1 MRNGPKDPF
10 AVFDTVSRCSS
21 TESNR
26 WNNFA
31 ITSQGIGEALRLSAS
46 ALSEG
51 GNSLDESI
59 GLITAA
65 NEVVQDPS
73 SVGTALKTLTL
84 RLRGA
89 KTELEDASL
98 DAENMA
104 KTTSSLQQKLLGL
117 TGGKVDIM
125 LDKQTFKS
133 TTQILREMASAWEYM
148 TDVQRAGALEL
159 MGGKRQANTL
169 SAIISNFD
177 TVESVIQ
184 TSESSAGSALEENE
198 KYLDSFDGRL
208 QQFTTAVQTKWNEA
222 LDTDLIKDAIQLL
235 TKLVNTLDFS
245 DTGLVDIVHALIQG
259 LSWLTDILGNG
270 NLGYTLIAFFGAKYM
285 QKNGLLDFFGNLKK
299 TGEETIESLTA
310 DISKLDDEITNLTEK
325 ATKQSGWAQQRT
337 KTDIE
342 IKERLKKQ
350 KKTRLEEMK
359 LSKQEQ
365 EEIAESFDV
374 VAIKRKNSA
383 YNMNIKKRTAKLKA
397 EGMTPEQIETDPKIQ
412 QWTQQVEK
420 GQQAIDQ
427 YNQKI
432 KEADMS
438 MQGMNVTT
446 DQSSGKTAVNSTQNV
461 VNAGAT
467 QANGEAHQQ
476 AGHKTDTHTQD
487 VNENTDAL
495 NANTGAATANQ
506 VQTQKSGGTWKK
518 AGAALK
524 EFGKSALKTMAYMAL
539 LQGAMQILDGII
551 EGVSWAFSQI
561 FPKEKSF
568 EELNEEFATL
578 SSDLAESKSELSN
591 LESELDDVN
600 SQIREIQALGSLSFT
615 KQEELDNLQKQS
627 AELERQIEMQKIL
640 TKNKQGET
648 NDAALAA
655 AKAYMQQSAETED
668 TLDEAVEQGKE
679 TGKKWGSF
687 VDGLLMVGG
696 AITTIATGWTGVGAV
711 VGGAIMAAGM
721 AGVGSK
727 AGEAIGGAINEG
739 VYRNQETNQQA
750 VDNYTK
756 KRQEYQDKM
765 DAAYASSD
773 AEEYSKIQEEY
784 AKYESMMADNI
795 GALLE
800 YTSSTDYDTL
810 TTAQKQ
816 QYEAYQRMINL
827 YMKANGGSLTDI
839 TDSIF
844 GYDRYEKAGYDIKQ
858 IQKQLKNG
866 DINAESAKQQI
877 TDLINQTPGLADE
890 FTALGYEVDDV
901 ANSYVQLGEAMADD
915 LSLMDSLDK
924 ITSVTEAFDELGNAV
939 KEFKEEGIASAGTLA
954 SLNDK
959 FGNLDE
965 FEELYKVLATGE
977 GDLESAIKGV
987 ANAYVGQA
995 QIMSNMTDEEL
1006 NIMVSRL
1013 KSLGVLNAKEV
1024 LMARQK
1030 GQQQIDALCLA
1041 YSIDLSNYGTAEQ
1054 AKVAMATAAGLN
1066 IADIADDEIKYLAD
1080 KYKVDLTAYATK
1092 EEQKIAI
1099 ARARAKAEADI
1110 DRANAK
1116 KEYESGEISYAD
1128 YQARLTN
1135 IDNSLNFDATYNTI
1149 SSILDAAYKD
1159 FQFNLSGNKI
1169 GIGSDFDELI
1179 EDKAT
1184 KDAKDAFQKEM
1195 DYWENQ
1201 ISANQA
1207 KYEQIQNEIDLIEKK
1222 GGKAGK
1228 EYYEE
1233 QSDLE
1238 YERLDLLDKQ
1248 KKAATTYL
1256 DTLQEGSDEWWEA
1269 ANTLNDIEGE
1279 IDDVTSSIQD
1289 LNDAIAEIDLYIF
1302 EETHNRFQNLIDD
1315 LETIRD
1321 LIAQNGE
1328 EDWFDDE
1335 GMWTE
1340 KGVAVL
1346 GTYIQQYEM
1355 YQEALAK
1362 VNEELAKYQK
1372 EEYQKEYT
1380 GNEEYY
1386 KNLGINSEQELYEKQ
1401 RELKPYAGNE
1411 EYYAQLGIDSEQ
1423 ELYDKTQELIDQQYS
1438 YAQAINDTE
1447 NSVKDAYN
1455 AQIDAIEGWADEAI
1469 DAYNDYISVVRESLD
1484 AERDLYEFKKS
1495 TNEKT
1500 KNIASLERRI
1510 ASLSASDNASDVAER
1525 RKLQAELADAKMDL
1539 EDHYY
1544 DHAKDQQS
1552 QALDDEAQAYEESL
1566 NNYIEKLRD
1575 TLDEATS
1582 NMELFMESV
1591 TNSVMINAETVKN
1604 EYVNTGVV
1612 LDEALVSPWN
1622 KAIEQMKGFEKDGLS
1637 MMNAWTT
1644 EEGFFGKFKTNATNQ
1659 LKSPWSAGTNA
1670 ANAFKNDVKIAM
1682 ENVVSTV
1689 KSNVADAKKEL
1700 SSLYE
1705 DIQDTDVGGSG
1716 NGGNGGNGDNDDN
1729 DKKSMHRSGVA
1740 GSDFTEHALGLN
1752 SQGLGN
1758 EVVTIDGVK
1767 YLKRVKKNSKT
1778 GKVTTLYHKL
1788 SDLKTI
1794 NSSGVT
1800 YYHGTSKT
1808 PNYLYYAKG
1817 TTGTKKDQWA
1827 VTDESWIGEE
1837 ITLAAGKNGQLQY
1850 LKKGSAVMPADISA
1864 NLIEWGKLNP
1874 NMMNMPNAGGG
1885 VNIVSNAIN
1894 KPELNLSFDSL
1905 VHVDNCSQDT
1915 LKDLEKMVDTK
1926 INQFSR
1932 NLNYALKRL

>member
-1 MRNGPKDPF
+1 M
-10 AVFDTVSRCSS
+10 
-21 TESNR
+21 
-26 WNNFA
+26 
-31 ITSQGIGEALRLSAS
+31 
-46 ALSEG
+46 
-51 GNSLDESI
+51 
-59 GLITAA
+59 
-65 NEVVQDPS
+65 
-73 SVGTALKTLTL
+73 TALKTLTL

-148 TDVQRAGALEL
+148 TDVQRASALEL
-159 MGGKRQANTL
+159 MGGKRQANIL
-169 SAIISNFD
+169 SAIIQNFD
-177 TVESVIQ
+177 TVESVIKS
-184 TSESSAGSALEENE
+184 SENSAGSALEENE

-208 QQFTTAVQTKWNEA
+208 KQFTTAVQTKWEDA
-222 LDTDLIKDAIQLL
+222 LDTELIKDAIQLL

-245 DTGLVDIVHALIQG
+245 DSGLLDIIHGLVEG
-259 LSWLTDILGNG
+259 LSWLADILGNG
-270 NLGYTLIAFFGAKYM
+270 NLGYTLIAFFGARQM
-285 QKNGLLDFFGNLKK
+285 QKNGLLDFFGDLKK
-299 TGEETIESLTA
+299 TGEDTIESLTT
-310 DISKLDDEITNLTEK
+310 DIQKLDREILQLTDK
-325 ATKQSGWAQQRT
+325 ATKQSGWRKQQT

-342 IKERLKKQ
+342 IKERLKNQ
-350 KKTRLEEMK
+350 KKERLEEMK

-374 VAIKRKNSA
+374 ATIKRRNSA
-383 YNMNIKKRTAKLKA
+383 YNMNIKKRASKLEA
-397 EGMTPEQIETDPKIQ
+397 EGMTPEQIKSDPKIQ

-438 MQGMNVTT
+438 MQGMNGTI
-446 DQSSGKTAVNSTQNV
+446 DQSSVKTTVNTTTEV
-461 VNAGAT
+461 TNAGAT
-467 QANGEAHQQ
+467 QANGDAHQQ
-476 AGHKTDTHTQD
+476 AGYKTDSHTQD
-487 VNENTDAL
+487 INENTESL
-495 NANTGAATANQ
+495 NGNTGAAIANQ
-506 VQTQKSGGTWKK
+506 AQTQKSGGLWKK
-518 AGAALK
+518 AGTGLK
-524 EFGKSALKTMAYMAL
+524 TFAQSALKTITYMAI
-539 LQGAMQILDGII
+539 LQGAMQMLDGII

-568 EELNEEFATL
+568 EELHEEFTTT
-578 SSDLAESKSELSN
+578 SSDLAESKSKLSSF
-591 LESELDDVN
+591 ESELDSVN

-615 KQEELDNLQKQS
+615 KQEELSNLQKQS

-655 AKAYMQQSAETED
+655 ANAYMQQSAETED

-679 TGKKWGSF
+679 TGQKIGSF
-687 VDGLLMVGG
+687 IDGTMKVAG
-696 AITTIATGWTGVGAV
+696 ALTMIAAGWTGAGAV
-711 VGGAIMAAGM
+711 LGGAMMAAG
-721 AGVGSK
+721 AVGAYSK
-727 AGEAIGGAINEG
+727 SLGAIGGAIAGNK
-739 VYRNQETNQQA
+739 YKKQETNQQA
-750 VDNYTK
+750 IDNYAK
-756 KRQEYQDKM
+756 KRQEYQDKLD
-765 DAAYASSD
+765 DAFASSN

-866 DINAESAKQQI
+866 DIDAESAKQQI

-890 FTALGYEVDDV
+890 FAALGYTVDNV
-901 ANSYVQLGEAMADD
+901 AQSYVQLGEAMADD

-924 ITSVTEAFDELGNAV
+924 ITSVTDAFDELGNAV

-954 SLNDK
+954 SLNEK

-977 GDLESAIKGV
+977 GDLESAISGV

-1006 NIMVSRL
+1006 DIMVSRL
-1013 KSLGVLNAKEV
+1013 KSLGVLNAEEV

-1030 GQQQIDALCLA
+1030 GQQQIDELGLA

-1054 AKVAMATAAGLN
+1054 AKVAMAQAAGLN
-1066 IADIADDEIKYLAD
+1066 IADIADDEIKYLAE
-1080 KYKVDLTAYATK
+1080 KYGVDLTNYATK

-1116 KEYESGEISYAD
+1116 KEYESGEIGYAE
-1128 YQARLTN
+1128 YQDRLTN
-1135 IDNSLNFDATYNTI
+1135 IANSLNFDDTYSAI

-1159 FQFNLSGNKI
+1159 FKFNLSGNKI

-1195 DYWENQ
+1195 DYWENR

-1233 QSDLE
+1233 QIRLE
-1238 YERLDLLDKQ
+1238 NERLWLLEQQ
-1248 KKAATTYL
+1248 KAEAQRY
-1256 DTLQEGSDEWWEA
+1256 LQELEDAGQTGDEAWWEV
-1269 ANTLNDIEGE
+1269 ANTLNDLENE
-1279 IDDVTSSIQD
+1279 LDDVISSIQD
-1289 LNDAIAEIDLYIF
+1289 LNDAIAEIDLYVF

-1315 LETIRD
+1315 LDTIRD

-1355 YQEALAK
+1355 YKNALEG

-1372 EEYQKEYT
+1372 E
-1380 GNEEYY
+1380 
-1386 KNLGINSEQELYEKQ
+1386 
-1401 RELKPYAGNE
+1401 YAGNE
-1411 EYYAQLGIDSEQ
+1411 AYYAELGIDSDQ
-1423 ELYDKTQELIDQQYS
+1423 ELYDKKQELIDQQYE
-1438 YAQAINDTE
+1438 YAQAVNDTE
-1447 NSVKDAYN
+1447 NSVKDAYS
-1455 AQIDAIEGWADEAI
+1455 AQIDAIEEWADEAI
-1469 DAYNDYISVVRESLD
+1469 DAYNDYIDVVRESLD
-1484 AERDLYEFKKS
+1484 AERD
-1495 TNEKT
+1495 
-1500 KNIASLERRI
+1500 
-1510 ASLSASDNASDVAER
+1510 
-1525 RKLQAELADAKMDL
+1525 
-1539 EDHYY
+1539 
-1544 DHAKDQQS
+1544 
-1552 QALDDEAQAYEESL
+1552 
-1566 NNYIEKLRD
+1566 
-1575 TLDEATS
+1575 
-1582 NMELFMESV
+1582 
-1591 TNSVMINAETVKN
+1591 
-1604 EYVNTGVV
+1604 
-1612 LDEALVSPWN
+1612 
-1622 KAIEQMKGFEKDGLS
+1622 
-1637 MMNAWTT
+1637 
-1644 EEGFFGKFKTNATNQ
+1644 
-1659 LKSPWSAGTNA
+1659 
-1670 ANAFKNDVKIAM
+1670 
-1682 ENVVSTV
+1682 
-1689 KSNVADAKKEL
+1689 
-1700 SSLYE
+1700 
-1705 DIQDTDVGGSG
+1705 
-1716 NGGNGGNGDNDDN
+1716 
-1729 DKKSMHRSGVA
+1729 
-1740 GSDFTEHALGLN
+1740 
-1752 SQGLGN
+1752 
-1758 EVVTIDGVK
+1758 
-1767 YLKRVKKNSKT
+1767 
-1778 GKVTTLYHKL
+1778 
-1788 SDLKTI
+1788 
-1794 NSSGVT
+1794 
-1800 YYHGTSKT
+1800 
-1808 PNYLYYAKG
+1808 
-1817 TTGTKKDQWA
+1817 
-1827 VTDESWIGEE
+1827 
-1837 ITLAAGKNGQLQY
+1837 
-1850 LKKGSAVMPADISA
+1850 
-1864 NLIEWGKLNP
+1864 
-1874 NMMNMPNAGGG
+1874 
-1885 VNIVSNAIN
+1885 
-1894 KPELNLSFDSL
+1894 
-1905 VHVDNCSQDT
+1905 
-1915 LKDLEKMVDTK
+1915 
-1926 INQFSR
+1926 
-1932 NLNYALKRL
+1932 